1 MASDV
6 VEDRAAEAREEEKDR
21 DPAVAAG
28 RDPDRCERY
37 TGVASWNAQ
46 HTSAWRG

>member
-6 VEDRAAEAREEEKDR
+6 VEDRAAEAEAEEKDQ
-21 DPAVAAG
+21 DPAVAAD

-46 HTSAWRG
+46 HTSAWRR